1 LLKAPLSRVARSA
14 LEFSEFKIRFYID
27 HKSAISFPVSQG
39 KKPLPRQLEKMG
51 KEKPRLMTRAFLF
64 AINVI
69 SSNENLRRF
78 PSKRR

>member
-1 LLKAPLSRVARSA
+1 
-14 LEFSEFKIRFYID
+14 
-27 HKSAISFPVSQG
+27 
-39 KKPLPRQLEKMG
+39 MG